1 MPLTFPSHSRRV
13 VMRRWWSME
22 KGTVVVIDD
31 EPNIADLVELYLSR
45 EGFRV
50 VKAATGRGGLEAA
63 RDK

>member
-1 MPLTFPSHSRRV
+1 
-13 VMRRWWSME
+13 ME